1 MKLSA
6 KTIQILKNFSM
17 INSSII
23 IKPGNVLQSIAQNK
37 TVLAKAIVP
46 DQFERMVPIYAL
58 NRFLS
63 SMSLFDDPDVAFE
76 ENVAVISGSR
86 GTILYHY
93 SDPSV
98 IVAPPEKEIKLPSVD
113 VQCTITNK
121 ALQDVL
127 KAMGILGLPE
137 LAIVGDGS
145 RLTLEAVDIKN
156 PSTDTFS
163 IAIGETDRAFRAVF
177 RAENMKIIDGDY
189 NVEISTRG
197 ISKFVGIDC
206 HYWIAIETTSTF

>member
-6 KTIQILKNFSM
+6 KTLQILKNFST

-37 TVLAKAIVP
+37 TVLAKAEVP

-63 SMSLFDDPDVAFE
+63 SLSLFDDPDVSFE
-76 ENVAVISGSR
+76 ENAAVIKGAR
-86 GTILYHY
+86 GKILYHY

-137 LAIVGDGS
+137 LAITGDGS
-145 RLTLEAVDIKN
+145 KLTLEAVDVKN
-156 PSTDTFS
+156 TSTDTFS
-163 IAIGETDRAFRAVF
+163 IDIGETDLAFRAVF
-177 RAENMKIIDGDY
+177 RAENMKIIDADY
-189 NVEISTRG
+189 RVEISSRG
-197 ISKFVGIDC
+197 ISKFVGPDC
-206 HYWIAIETTSTF
+206 TYWIAIEQSSTF